1 MTLSTEM
8 AVNAHRVD
16 FKSKANGTDYR
27 LFISVPPGEAPPR
40 GWPVI
45 YLIDA
50 NLHFGILVDTL
61 RIQACWPETCNAV
74 VVGVGYPT
82 DSVQTALAVRNID
95 LTPPIS
101 QDIIDGGWMRNMGAP
116 AESFGGMEAYLRMI
130 EDEAKPLAAQHA
142 PLDPND
148 QMLMGHSLGGLT
160 TLTTMFQHTGRFQS
174 YAAISPSAW
183 FANQWVMGL
192 IDGFAAR
199 VRVGEAKARLF
210 LSTGEFEQITPPRPA
225 YPKAGLPVSEPEWL
239 EMMDDCKMVDLPTEI
254 AARLEG
260 LKGPNFD
267 LRFTIHRDED
277 HRSVVPAGIAGGVY
291 FGLYRP
297 E

>member
-1 MTLSTEM
+1 M

-16 FKSKANGTDYR
+16 FTSKTNGKDYR
-27 LFISVPPGEAPPR
+27 LFISVPAGEAPAG

-61 RIQACWPETCNAV
+61 RIQARWPETRDAV

-101 QDIIDGGWMRNMGAP
+101 QDIIDNGWMRGAGM
-116 AESFGGMEAYLRMI
+116 AADHFGGMEAYLQMI
-130 EDEAKPLAAQHA
+130 EDEAKPLAAKHA

-160 TLTTMFQHTGRFQS
+160 TLTTMFLHTSRFQT
-174 YAAISPSAW
+174 YAAISASAW

-199 VRVGEAKARLF
+199 VRAGEAKARLF

-225 YPKAGLPVSEPEWL
+225 YPKAGLPISETDWQ

-254 AARLEG
+254 AARLEPV
-260 LKGPNFD
+260 KGANFD
-267 LRFTIHRDED
+267 MRFTVHRDED